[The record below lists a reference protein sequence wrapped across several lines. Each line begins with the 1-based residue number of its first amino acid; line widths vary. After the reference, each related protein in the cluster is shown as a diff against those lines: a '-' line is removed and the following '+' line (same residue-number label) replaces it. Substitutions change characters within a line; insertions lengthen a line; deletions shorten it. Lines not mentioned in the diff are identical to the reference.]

1 MAHEDDAPHHPR
13 RRGAA
18 GSHSAGVRSSTSKEA
33 ILGAATELMAE
44 RGFAAT
50 SIGSICKATELAP
63 TAIYWHFGSKDGLLA
78 AIVERSIE
86 RWYAELVQA
95 MGGAPGPDVG
105 ANAPLAPAAD
115 LERFFEVMT
124 KAYRNEPHAL
134 RLMLWLGLDRGHP
147 DRAVR
152 GAVQQAR
159 RRAVDLIAASIGRAL
174 APGGATPEL
183 AAAHDQLARLLLV
196 QLDGIFVAHEVD
208 DDADRLEELFDLA
221 RVAMV
226 AAGIEVINRATRHP
240 GPASH
245 KEDPGS

>member
-95 MGGAPGPDVG
+95 MGERPAPTS
-105 ANAPLAPAAD
+105 APMPAC
-115 LERFFEVMT
+115 
-124 KAYRNEPHAL
+124 
-134 RLMLWLGLDRGHP
+134 
-147 DRAVR
+147 
-152 GAVQQAR
+152 AR
-159 RRAVDLIAASIGRAL
+159 RRLGALLRGDDQGLSQRAARPSADAL
-174 APGGATPEL
+174 ARPRP
-183 AAAHDQLARLLLV
+183 
-196 QLDGIFVAHEVD
+196 
-208 DDADRLEELFDLA
+208 
-221 RVAMV
+221 
-226 AAGIEVINRATRHP
+226 
-240 GPASH
+240 
-245 KEDPGS
+245 